1 MSPLI
6 EPKRKIQL
14 YKALKIG
21 YTRDEAKQA
30 KALKKY
36 GYVLDR
42 DLTNPRENV
51 VAWNPLQ
58 KKLLYISQGTDPRS
72 QKDLQTDVALATG
85 GLKQTRRYEEEKNA
99 LLKAQRKYGADASQ
113 VNLVGHSL
121 GGSMINFL
129 APSGSHAI
137 TYNAAYTP
145 GQKARAET
153 HNYRTAGDTISI
165 LAPRQNTTTL
175 GMENAAVLPTPN
187 ALLKAHGLE
196 NIKQAKIYV

>member
-1 MSPLI
+1 MSQLT

-21 YTRDEAKQA
+21 YTRDADKQA

-51 VAWNPLQ
+51 VAWNPFQ

-72 QKDLQTDVALATG
+72 QKDLQTDAALAAG
-85 GLKQTRRYEEEKNA
+85 GIKQTKRYDEEKNA
-99 LLKAQRKYGADASQ
+99 LLKAQTKYGASASQ
-113 VNLVGHSL
+113 VHLVGHSL
-121 GGSMINFL
+121 GGQVVNML

-153 HNYRTAGDTISI
+153 QNYRTAGDLISL
-165 LAPRQNTTTL
+165 LAPRQNTTTF
-175 GMENAAVLPTPN
+175 GRENAAVIPTPN

>member
-1 MSPLI
+1 MSQLI
-6 EPKRKIQL
+6 EPKKKIQL

-21 YTRDEAKQA
+21 YTRDEDKQA

-42 DLTNPRENV
+42 ELTNPRENV

-72 QKDLQTDVALATG
+72 FKDLRTDVALAAG
-85 GLKQTRRYEEEKNA
+85 GLKQTARYKDEKNA
-99 LLKAQRKYGADASQ
+99 LLKAQQKYGADASH

-121 GGSMINFL
+121 SGGIVNFL
-129 APSGSHAI
+129 APSGSRAI

-145 GQKARAET
+145 GQKARPET
-153 HNYRTAGDTISI
+153 QNYRTAGDVVSL
-165 LAPRQNTTTL
+165 LAPKQNTTTL
-175 GMENAAVLPTPN
+175 GMENAAVIPTPN
-187 ALLKAHGLE
+187 ALLKAHSLE
-196 NIKQAKIYV
+196 NIKQAKIYI